1 MRGGRCEIR
10 AGVSDMAI
18 MPSLNLTSK
27 IDRVAII
34 YNGVIYSLPRPNR
47 HHDVIRHI
55 HEVTGATTIDG
66 DQGFMTNDGQ
76 FVGRRQA
83 RLIAERSGQ
92 LLPRASKGKELYS
105 EDVW

>member
-1 MRGGRCEIR
+1 
-10 AGVSDMAI
+10 MAV
-18 MPSLNLTSK
+18 MPNLNLTSK

-55 HEVTGATTIDG
+55 HNETGAMNIRG
-66 DQGFMTNDGQ
+66 EQGFMTDDGQ
-76 FVGRRQA
+76 FVGRGYA

-92 LLPRASKGKELYS
+92 LLPRASEGRELYS